1 MEFTINRDVFLKSL
15 GHANGIIEKKTTLP
29 ILSNILIEAKESK
42 IKITAT
48 DLDII
53 YFEEITPRE
62 IKKEGSTTTSAS
74 ILYDILR
81 KLQSNANVELTLL
94 TSNKLK
100 LVSGNSKF
108 NLLCIPS
115 DNFPLS
121 EEDNNQKSFEISSQ
135 KLLKLLEKTKISISN
150 DETRHYLNGIFLHK
164 TKLENKSFLSGVA
177 TDSHRLS
184 FSSIEVD
191 SNIQIESIILPKKT
205 IFQLIYLLEQSNKPI
220 KISNN
225 KSKIKFE
232 MDSSVLI
239 SKVIDGRF
247 PDYNKV
253 IPKGNDKTLEIKLS
267 EFKNSIERVTTVST
281 DRKEGLKMFISKDA
295 VQLSVNNPN
304 SGEGVEKINAKFN
317 SDDLNISFN
326 SRYLTDIASQIE
338 NESIIIYLKDPGSP
352 VLIMDLLDKNSFHV
366 VMPMKIWF
374 ILFKVN
380 IRLFLYFSSSN
391 HLIPTTIWAIDL
403 KQI

>member
-1 MEFTINRDVFLKSL
+1 MEFTIDRDIFLRTL

-29 ILSNILIEAKESK
+29 ILSNILIEAKASK

-53 YFEEITPRE
+53 YFEEIVPQE
-62 IKKEGSTTTSAS
+62 VKKEGSTTTSAS

-81 KLQSNANVELTLL
+81 KLQSNAKVELTLL
-94 TSNKLK
+94 TANKLK
-100 LVSGNSKF
+100 LVSKNSKF
-108 NLLCIPS
+108 NLLCLPS
-115 DNFPLS
+115 NNFPLL
-121 EEDNNQKSFEISSQ
+121 EEDNNQKNFEISSQ
-135 KLLKLLEKTKISISN
+135 KLLKLLNKTKISISN
-150 DETRHYLNGIFLHK
+150 DETRHYLNGIYLHK
-164 TKLENKSFLSGVA
+164 TKLENKSFLCGVA

-184 FSSIEVD
+184 SSSIEID
-191 SNIQIESIILPKKT
+191 SNTHIESIILPKKT
-205 IFQLIYLLEQSNKPI
+205 IFQLISLLEQCNNPI

-232 MDSSVLI
+232 METGVLI

-253 IPKGNDKTLEIKLS
+253 IPKDNDKILEIKLN
-267 EFKNSIERVTTVST
+267 EFKNSIERVTTVSI
-281 DRKEGLKMFISKDA
+281 DRKEGLKMFISKDS

-304 SGEGVEKINAKFN
+304 SGEGVENISAKFN
-317 SDDLNISFN
+317 SSDLNISFN

-338 NESIIIYLKDPGSP
+338 NESIVIYLKDPGSP
-352 VLIMDLLDKNSFHV
+352 VLIRGFLDKNSFHV

-374 ILFKVN
+374 ILFKDN
-380 IRLFLYFSSSN
+380 NRLFLYFSLSN
-391 HLIPTTIWAIDL
+391 HLIPTTI
-403 KQI
+403 

>member
-1 MEFTINRDVFLKSL
+1 MEFTIDRDVFLKSL

-29 ILSNILIEAKESK
+29 ILSNVLIVAKESK
-42 IKITAT
+42 IKITST

-53 YFEEITPRE
+53 YFEVVKPIE

-74 ILYDILR
+74 ILHDILR
-81 KLQSNANVELTLL
+81 KLQPNSKVELHV
-94 TSNKLK
+94 TSPNKLK

-108 NLLCIPS
+108 NLLCIPA

-121 EEDNNQKSFEISSQ
+121 EGDDNPKKFEISS
-135 KLLKLLEKTKISISN
+135 KNLLKLLNKTKISISN

-164 TKLENKSFLSGVA
+164 TKLENKSFLCGVA

-184 FSSIEVD
+184 SSSIEID
-191 SNIQIESIILPKKT
+191 PSINIEPIILPKKT
-205 IFQLIYLLEQSNKPI
+205 IFQLIYLLEQITEPI

-232 MDSSVLI
+232 MNSSVLI

-253 IPKGNDKTLEIKLS
+253 IPKNNDKTLEIQLT
-267 EFKNSIERVTTVST
+267 EFKHSIERVTTVSA
-281 DRKEGLKMFISKDA
+281 DRKEGLKMLISKKE

-304 SGEGVEKINAKFN
+304 SGEGVENISAKFN
-317 SDDLNISFN
+317 SDNLNISFN
-326 SRYLTDIASQIE
+326 SRYLIDIATQIE
-338 NESIIIYLKDPGSP
+338 NESIVIHLKDPGSP
-352 VLIMDLLDKNSFHV
+352 VLIMDILDKNTFHV
-366 VMPMKIWF
+366 VMPMKI
-374 ILFKVN
+374 
-380 IRLFLYFSSSN
+380 
-391 HLIPTTIWAIDL
+391 
-403 KQI
+403 